1 MQGIQCFIKRYHC
14 RYKIVVFSLS
24 ILTSNDN
31 EIQTICFNTC
41 FPFVNIFTNDA
52 IKTPIVFL
60 SPSLKNIKIRK
71 EFIKI
76 ISIIKQKLIVI
87 LFWSSFFWYT
97 RYSIKGLR
105 PYQKCNSTENLPI
118 LEESNQR
125 FGNFLKLAIFKTTMW
140 LLFIMESLKQC

>member
-1 MQGIQCFIKRYHC
+1 MQGIWCFIKRYHC
-14 RYKIVVFSLS
+14 RCKIFVFSLS

-31 EIQTICFNTC
+31 EIRTICFNAC

-71 EFIKI
+71 EFIKR

-87 LFWSSFFWYT
+87 LFWPSFFWYT
-97 RYSIKGLR
+97 RHYIKCLK
-105 PYQKCNSTENLPI
+105 PYQKCNSTENLSI

-125 FGNFLKLAIFKTTMW
+125 FGNFLKIAIFKTTM
-140 LLFIMESLKQC
+140 